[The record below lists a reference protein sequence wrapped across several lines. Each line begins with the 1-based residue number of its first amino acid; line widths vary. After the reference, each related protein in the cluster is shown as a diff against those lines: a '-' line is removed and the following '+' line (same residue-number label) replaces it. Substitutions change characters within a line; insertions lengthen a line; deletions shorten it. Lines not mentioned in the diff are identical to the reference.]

1 MVSADP
7 GFGSATPG
15 QAEVKTLH
23 PLHAHRL
30 PPGES
35 TAGPSNLRYRL
46 GKLADR
52 GIIRGRWLDCGCA
65 DGGYTRGLARYGAE
79 FVSGVEV
86 LPERVDEARRQS
98 AGLEGVEYVVGE
110 SENLP
115 FPDEHFDG
123 VLLNEV
129 LEHVSDER
137 QTLREIYR
145 VLRPGGH
152 LALFSPNRWFPF
164 EGHGLLIRG
173 WDIGFPVPWVPWL
186 PESLTAPYTVARNY
200 WPHELHRLV
209 VDAGFSIEAE
219 ASVFP
224 VLEKYPWLPQI
235 LIPVFR
241 RAVPILERTPLL
253 RRFGV
258 STLIIARRCNDDLAS
273 SG

>member
-1 MVSADP
+1 MRFPTRD
-7 GFGSATPG
+7 G
-15 QAEVKTLH
+15 QAESDKLS
-23 PLHAHRL
+23 PLRPNRL

-35 TAGPSNLRYRL
+35 TDSPSNVRYRL
-46 GKLADR
+46 GKLGDR

-65 DGGYTRGLARYGAE
+65 DGGYSRALVSYGAD

-86 LPERVDEARRQS
+86 LPERVAEARLRS
-98 AGLEGVEYVVGE
+98 AGLEGVEYLVGE

-115 FPDEHFDG
+115 FPNEQFDG

-129 LEHVSDER
+129 LEHVADEQ

-173 WDIGFPVPWVPWL
+173 WDIGIPVPWVPWL
-186 PESLTAPYTVARNY
+186 PASLTAPYRVARNY
-200 WPHELHRLV
+200 WPYELHRLV

-219 ASVFP
+219 VSVFP
-224 VLEKYPWLPQI
+224 VLEKYPWLPQM
-235 LIPVFR
+235 LLPVFR
-241 RAVPILERTPLL
+241 RAVPILERTPFL

-258 STLIIARRCNDDLAS
+258 STLIIARRRSDDA
-273 SG
+273 